1 MVTHRWPGAQSA
13 GTFARLL
20 QQGVV
25 AMLDGVVLSRK
36 RMVYKNGTQSVN
48 NWFSQFL
55 VWNWGETLLNFVFSM
70 WIRMIMH
77 WVSRGVCGDGGWP
90 EKTGF
95 ECVYQRKCGSKA
107 SGGFLGI
114 GQNISK
120 PSDSMNVAWTLKAP
134 FFFDANTRVPRVWV
148 QSDFHT
154 KGLSLLFALKWQT
167 LAYSYSTAPFF
178 IWRISNR

>member
-1 MVTHRWPGAQSA
+1 VK
-13 GTFARLL
+13 L
-20 QQGVV
+20 
-25 AMLDGVVLSRK
+25 
-36 RMVYKNGTQSVN
+36 
-48 NWFSQFL
+48 
-55 VWNWGETLLNFVFSM
+55 GETLLNFVFSM

-134 FFFDANTRVPRVWV
+134 FFLTRTPEYQGFGSRAIFIPKDCRCCLHWNGKLWLTVTVQRPFLFGESAIDSSPWHYYHNINTISHHRI
-148 QSDFHT
+148 T
-154 KGLSLLFALKWQT
+154 T
-167 LAYSYSTAPFF
+167 LDTSPS
-178 IWRISNR
+178 S

>member
-134 FFFDANTRVPRVWV
+134 FFFWREH
-148 QSDFHT
+148 QST
-154 KGLSLLFALKWQT
+154 KGLGPERFSYQRIVVVVCIEMANSGLQLQYSALFYLENQQ
-167 LAYSYSTAPFF
+167 
-178 IWRISNR
+178 